1 MICRS
6 LTRRL
11 EHLETE
17 FLPVAGETKI
27 IRVDFVERD
36 GTGSDHKDFTIN
48 LSAPNPQRTRPW
60 RRNSYRYSLLT
71 PASGLRM

>member
-1 MICRS
+1 MIGRS

-36 GTGSDHKDFTIN
+36 GKVSDHKDFTIN
-48 LSAPNPQRTRPW
+48 LSVRIPSEPALGGG
-60 RRNSYRYSLLT
+60 NS
-71 PASGLRM
+71 